1 MLILAA
7 FAHVLSIEEKGL
19 VAPETVRLFRSGR
32 NRLVILA
39 ALMTIAIAPP
49 FWEVTIGGVQ
59 ARILWWSLPLLSYW
73 IGRAVRPESRT
84 YRLRS

>member
-1 MLILAA
+1 M
-7 FAHVLSIEEKGL
+7 
-19 VAPETVRLFRSGR
+19 
-32 NRLVILA
+32 ILA

-49 FWEVTIGGVQ
+49 FWEVTIVGVQ
-59 ARILWWSLPLLSYW
+59 ARVLWWSLPLLSYW